1 MNNTINLVGNVGN
14 DPVVTTFDSGT
25 KVARFSLAVKEF
37 AGDNQVKTMWIDVEA
52 WGKNADRILTV
63 VKKGREVA
71 VTGRLA
77 INTYD
82 KQVGGQT
89 VKMTKPVVKLL
100 GFHACGRKHQGES
113 DEAVTE
119 DTAETTTSTNK
130 RGKRTAA

>member
-14 DPVVTTFDSGT
+14 DPVVTTFESGS

-37 AGDNQVKTMWIDVEA
+37 GGDNQVKTMWIDVEA
-52 WGKNADRILTV
+52 WGQNADRIIDV
-63 VKKGREVA
+63 IKKGREVA
-71 VTGRLA
+71 VMGRLA

-100 GFHACGRKHQGES
+100 GFHACGRKQVDT
-113 DEAVTE
+113 DEAVTS
-119 DTAETTTSTNK
+119 DTADDASSSGK

>member
-14 DPVVTTFDSGT
+14 DPVVTTFESGT
-25 KVARFSLAVKEF
+25 RVARFSLAVKEF
-37 AGDNQVKTMWIDVEA
+37 AGDNGIKTMWIDVEA
-52 WGKNADRILTV
+52 WGQNADRIIEV

-100 GFHACGRKHQGES
+100 GFHACGRKQQL
-113 DEAVTE
+113 EAEEVVME
-119 DTAETTTSTNK
+119 NTADDASASSK

>member
-1 MNNTINLVGNVGN
+1 MNNSINLIGNVGN
-14 DPVVTTFDSGT
+14 DPVVTTFESGS
-25 KVARFSLAVKEF
+25 KVAKFSLAVKEF
-37 AGDNQVKTMWIDVEA
+37 AGDKGIKTMWIDVEA
-52 WGKNADRILTV
+52 WGQNAERIIEV

-89 VKMTKPVVKLL
+89 VKMSKAVVKLL
-100 GFHACGRKHQGES
+100 GFHACGRKQQVEA
-113 DEAVTE
+113 DEALTE
-119 DTAETTTSTNK
+119 DTAGDADAGSK

>member
-1 MNNTINLVGNVGN
+1 MNNTINLVGNVGS
-14 DPVVTTFDSGT
+14 DPVVTTFESGS

-37 AGDNQVKTMWIDVEA
+37 AGDNKVKTMWIDVEA
-52 WGKNADRILTV
+52 WGQNAERIIDV
-63 VKKGREVA
+63 IKKAREVA

-82 KQVGGQT
+82 KQVAGQT

-100 GFHACGRKHQGES
+100 GFHACGRKQQADA

-119 DTAETTTSTNK
+119 DTAEDANVNSK
-130 RGKRTAA
+130 RAKRTAA